1 MEGLI
6 EIAVQNEK
14 RVRTLSMRLEEELST
29 HSSCRS
35 LRERGFW
42 QDMPEMYGSPSLP
55 LQTIP
60 GEICRIIDGAQ
71 LLRDNF
77 GGIKKISRWNKK
89 LSSKIPKWAAN

>member
-35 LRERGFW
+35 LRERGIW
-42 QDMPEMYGSPSLP
+42 QDRQDMQEMYGSPSLP
-55 LQTIP
+55 PCKPSL
-60 GEICRIIDGAQ
+60 GKYAE
-71 LLRDNF
+71 
-77 GGIKKISRWNKK
+77 S
-89 LSSKIPKWAAN
+89 